1 VRGGSLPLLVWGTLV
16 LAALVG
22 NWIWTDDWIQV
33 ATFGVAVLIIYGCAA
48 VLAVRSRRES
58 LRRGPPLPSTRA
70 EALAR
75 FSPGAF
81 LLALGFASLMFG
93 FVFGRFFVYFG
104 GGLMVVGAGLIA
116 IERRGE
122 RRMGRRWT
130 GGAGR

>member
-1 VRGGSLPLLVWGTLV
+1 MRGGSLPLLVWGTLL

-33 ATFGVAVLIIYGCAA
+33 ATFGAAVLIIYGCAA

-58 LRRGPPLPSTRA
+58 LRRGPPLPSIRT

-75 FSPGAF
+75 FSAGAF
-81 LLALGFASLMFG
+81 VFALGFGSLMFG

-104 GGLMVVGAGLIA
+104 GGLMIVGAGMTA

-122 RRMGRRWT
+122 RRVGRRWT
-130 GGAGR
+130 GGGSQ